1 MKKCQR
7 GASAIEF
14 AIVLPLLLLI
24 TFGIIEF
31 SLILYDKAM
40 ITNACREGAR
50 QGIIYRTNAAGTY
63 TPLTAAEVE
72 AVVNSYLNYGGSLR
86 LISLGSSGVPVTTVT
101 PGTAST
107 GEPVLRVS
115 VAYTYTFLVLPDLST
130 FFPGTALNG
139 TINLGSESVMRMEP
153 T

>member
-1 MKKCQR
+1 MSKRCIGNR
-7 GASAIEF
+7 VCHHPSHAAFDYIRDHR
-14 AIVLPLLLLI
+14 
-24 TFGIIEF
+24 F

-130 FFPGTALNG
+130 FSRVQL
-139 TINLGSESVMRMEP
+139 
-153 T
+153 

>member
-1 MKKCQR
+1 MIKSQK

-14 AIVLPLLLLI
+14 AILLPLLLLI

-50 QGIIYRTNAAGTY
+50 QGIVYRTNSTGDY
-63 TPLTAAEVE
+63 TPLTAAEVT
-72 AVVNSYLNYGGSLR
+72 AVVNNYLYYGGSVR

-101 PGTAST
+101 PGNAST
-107 GEPVLRVS
+107 GEPVLSVS
-115 VAYTYTFLVLPDLST
+115 VAYTYTFLVVPNLST
-130 FFPGTALNG
+130 FFPGTALGG
-139 TINLGSESVMRMEP
+139 TVNLLSESVMRMEP
-153 T
+153 I